1 MATYRTF
8 AHVLNNAL
16 GMYSKR
22 KDRELY
28 NIGRRDIGRYID
40 VIISTD
46 LNADKRPAMAEITHD
61 STGQQEKK
69 KGRIE
74 TFFFDSF
81 FFYNKNSKEKNN
93 KNKFI
98 FFFGGW

>member
-16 GMYSKR
+16 GMYTKR

-69 KGRIE
+69 KAPDPAPTGGR
-74 TFFFDSF
+74 
-81 FFYNKNSKEKNN
+81 
-93 KNKFI
+93 
-98 FFFGGW
+98 GGRPARPSQAPAR